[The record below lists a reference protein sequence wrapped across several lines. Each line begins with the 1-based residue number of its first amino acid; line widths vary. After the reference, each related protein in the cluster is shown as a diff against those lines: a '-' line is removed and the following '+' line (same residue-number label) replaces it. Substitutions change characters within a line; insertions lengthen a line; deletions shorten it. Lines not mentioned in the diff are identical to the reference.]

1 MRGGRCW
8 WLCVRCVCKVLGGKN
23 GGSRCLV
30 AKCKVRGYVL
40 ECVVVGG
47 GYPGQTFFTKRP
59 FPLAL

>member
-8 WLCVRCVCKVLGGKN
+8 LLCVRWVCKVLGGKN
-23 GGSRCLV
+23 GGGRCLV

-47 GYPGQTFFTKRP
+47 GYP
-59 FPLAL
+59 